1 MKRSL
6 FIIISAVVLVVSI
19 GISAFVFLEYQSV
32 LQAKNDLN
40 QQLVDVQNQLTSI
53 REQQANNTDK
63 QTEQDFNLFYGEF
76 GGVSIQSRSY
86 NFSPPVSMYN
96 ALRIALESGNWTIT
110 SLKGR
115 TVSATLEHCVFWHN
129 STATTSPSGNS
140 TTGSGLGFQV
150 LNEVTQPIDDYSPVI
165 SNETTYRY
173 IWSFAVIETDRSSLA
188 AIAPLGI
195 YWVDAATAELVPP
208 VIVY

>member
-32 LQAKNDLN
+32 LQSKNDLN

-96 ALRIALESGNWTIT
+96 ALRIALESGNWTRT
-110 SLKGR
+110 SLR
-115 TVSATLEHCVFWHN
+115 EMTVRVLLNYYEFWN
-129 STATTSPSGNS
+129 NVTTTSSPASNA
-140 TTGSGLGFQV
+140 TNGSGLGFQV
-150 LNEVTQPIDDYSPVI
+150 LHEVTQPVNDYSPVTA
-165 SNETTYRY
+165 NETTYRY
-173 IWSFAVIETDRSSLA
+173 IWSFAVIETERSSLA
-188 AIAPLGI
+188 TIAPRSL

-208 VIVY
+208 IAVY